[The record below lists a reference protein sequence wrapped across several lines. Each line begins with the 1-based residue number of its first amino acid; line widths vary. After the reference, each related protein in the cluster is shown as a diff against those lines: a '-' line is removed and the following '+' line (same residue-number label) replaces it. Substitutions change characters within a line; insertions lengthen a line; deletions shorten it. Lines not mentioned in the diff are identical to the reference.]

1 MISNLKYIATEFPE
15 VDSNLYV
22 FWEKNCKLFPNLSR
36 VAKKLLSIPASSAEN
51 ERCFSH
57 LRRQLSD
64 ERESLGANTINAL
77 FISRSFSDM
86 L

>member
-57 LRRQLSD
+57 LRRQLND